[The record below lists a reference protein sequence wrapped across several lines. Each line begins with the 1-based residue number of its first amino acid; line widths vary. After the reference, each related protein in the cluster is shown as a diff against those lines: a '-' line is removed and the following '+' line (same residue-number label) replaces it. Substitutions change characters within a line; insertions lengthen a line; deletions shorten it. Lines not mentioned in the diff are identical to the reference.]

1 VVAVA
6 GLVLALELTLRG
18 LGYGSYERYLPD
30 SELLWVLQPGQRSLT
45 HFGHKPVLV
54 NSHGL
59 RGEEFSPRKPHGKIR
74 IIAFGDSYTYGYG
87 VGQDDTYPAQL
98 GRMLQRDFP
107 DRYEVLNAGVN
118 GYSTY
123 QELMALRRALRWEPD
138 VVTISSTYNDSIF
151 LSNVHV
157 DGRIALDDGPKQ
169 RILRGVSLKRIA
181 RSVALYNFGMEKTAS
196 WLYWRVKDR
205 LVSGT
210 WSTEYPADGLL
221 TKYRPIL
228 LEIIRET
235 TSRGIALVFVIPH
248 PGSLGPYGEVMVRTA
263 REAGIPYVQIGP
275 IFARHRRE
283 DVFEDTHGHPSE
295 LGNRLIA
302 LELFRV
308 LTTLRRPDAGG
319 RT

>member
-1 VVAVA
+1 
-6 GLVLALELTLRG
+6 
-18 LGYGSYERYLPD
+18 
-30 SELLWVLQPGQRSLT
+30 
-45 HFGHKPVLV
+45 
-54 NSHGL
+54 
-59 RGEEFSPRKPHGKIR
+59 
-74 IIAFGDSYTYGYG
+74 
-87 VGQDDTYPAQL
+87 
-98 GRMLQRDFP
+98 
-107 DRYEVLNAGVN
+107 
-118 GYSTY
+118 
-123 QELMALRRALRWEPD
+123 
-138 VVTISSTYNDSIF
+138 
-151 LSNVHV
+151 
-157 DGRIALDDGPKQ
+157 
-169 RILRGVSLKRIA
+169 
-181 RSVALYNFGMEKTAS
+181 
-196 WLYWRVKDR
+196 
-205 LVSGT
+205 
-210 WSTEYPADGLL
+210 
-221 TKYRPIL
+221 